1 MYIDSSINKSNKIL
15 KNKKNFKQLYNI
27 NSSEI
32 QMRLMQLIV
41 KLNNWLSIY
50 AIKL

>member
-1 MYIDSSINKSNKIL
+1 MYIDSSINKSNKNL
-15 KNKKNFKQLYNI
+15 KNKNFKQLYNI

-41 KLNNWLSIY
+41 KLNN
-50 AIKL
+50 